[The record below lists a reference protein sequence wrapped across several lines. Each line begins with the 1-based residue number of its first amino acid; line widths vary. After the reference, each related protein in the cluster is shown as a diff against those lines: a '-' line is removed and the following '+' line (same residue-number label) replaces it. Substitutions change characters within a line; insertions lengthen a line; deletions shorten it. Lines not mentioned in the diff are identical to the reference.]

1 MDQRLKSF
9 MRQIFLLNL
18 IFNQLSNLI
27 TIALMLMTSV
37 QTKDILKDMTRS
49 KSFDFTHFQH
59 HH

>member
-27 TIALMLMTSV
+27 SIALMLMTSV
-37 QTKDILKDMTRS
+37 QTKDILKDKTKS
-49 KSFDFTHFQH
+49 KSFDFKYFQH